1 MKNFLSI
8 IEGLYDFEGDPI
20 IYKTN
25 ELYAVMSLEDAE
37 TLPHIRE
44 GEVIIF
50 NTNPFHFSGVV
61 IGAKVFLSLHD
72 FYYATRSGIGVKD
85 KPEPVKL

>member
-1 MKNFLSI
+1 MKKFLSI

-20 IYKTN
+20 IYTTN

-44 GEVIIF
+44 GEVMIF
-50 NTNPFHFSGVV
+50 NTNLFHFSGV
-61 IGAKVFLSLHD
+61 IMGDKVFLSLPD

-85 KPEPVKL
+85 KPESIKF